1 MALATWREVCYT
13 EVRRKG
19 SGNLI
24 GGEDMF
30 GRRKKRAAVSFDKSG
45 KVPVIRSSI
54 CTGEQ
59 TAGFQDRETG
69 RIQEVMLIR
78 GKADLREF
86 MEEYELEESEIKH
99 VW

>member
-1 MALATWREVCYT
+1 M
-13 EVRRKG
+13 
-19 SGNLI
+19 I
-24 GGEDMF
+24 GGEGVF

-45 KVPVIRSSI
+45 KIPVIRSSI

-59 TAGFQDRETG
+59 TAGFQDKATG
-69 RIQEVMLIR
+69 KIQEVMLIR

-86 MEEYELEESEIKH
+86 MEEYDLDESEIKH

>member
-1 MALATWREVCYT
+1 
-13 EVRRKG
+13 
-19 SGNLI
+19 
-24 GGEDMF
+24 MF

-45 KVPVIRSSI
+45 KTPVIRSSI

-59 TAGFQDRETG
+59 TAGFRDDATG

-78 GKADLREF
+78 GEADLRAF
-86 MEEYELEESEIKH
+86 MEEYDLDGAEIKH